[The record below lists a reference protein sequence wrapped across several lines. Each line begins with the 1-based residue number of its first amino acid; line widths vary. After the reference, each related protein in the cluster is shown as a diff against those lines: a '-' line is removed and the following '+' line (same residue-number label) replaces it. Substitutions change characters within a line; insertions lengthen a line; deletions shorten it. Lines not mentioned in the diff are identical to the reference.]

1 MSNRQVPPVY
11 RSIITD
17 VTDSIRPEF
26 DQLGIEE
33 AVLQE
38 LVRLWELRLAQS
50 RVADFTSD
58 ERMEPV
64 ARQFPMVS
72 LQEKEREK
80 KAKRAEEDKL
90 RKEAKARKKLQ
101 AASSSSSKP
110 KPSGAD
116 DEQDDGLGDEDAIN
130 SDLDDDDDDDLALDD
145 EEGEQGGGDFVLA
158 LYEKVQRVK
167 NKWKVTLKDGLA
179 SVNGR
184 EFIFAKCQGE
194 FEF

>member
-1 MSNRQVPPVY
+1 MSNRQVPSVY
-11 RSIITD
+11 RTIITD
-17 VTDSIRPEF
+17 VTDSVRPEF

-64 ARQFPMVS
+64 ATQFPMVS

-80 KAKRAEEDKL
+80 KAKRAAEERL
-90 RKEAKARKKLQ
+90 RRETKARKKLE
-101 AASSSSSKP
+101 ASSSSDTKP
-110 KPSGAD
+110 KPDHETDEGAGD
-116 DEQDDGLGDEDAIN
+116 ADEDAIN